1 MGRQDQRC
9 RTSGGRERS
18 ATAERRRA
26 EGLQMRSMYHRLRAM
41 VPGLSPGSH
50 RCVTFAEIV
59 RGACGYIR
67 HLEETLEGSD
77 NVSDTDNHV
86 TSCPPTSPEEQQRIQ
101 YTSLWY
107 TRCDW
112 RTGRVMPSSS
122 AHRAVFRP
130 SCACT
135 QPSAGPVPPPSSGS
149 TQPDA
154 RPVLRRASDCIQP
167 DARHVG
173 NQCRRRHSD
182 LPGIYLRATSCWRR
196 RFGILDPAA
205 VQLE

>member
-86 TSCPPTSPEEQQRIQ
+86 TSCPPTSPP
-101 YTSLWY
+101 
-107 TRCDW
+107 
-112 RTGRVMPSSS
+112 TGQSSD
-122 AHRAVFRP
+122 HHVPVRNQV
-130 SCACT
+130 
-135 QPSAGPVPPPSSGS
+135 PVPSPHHHQAVRNQMPVQSSDVHPTAYSQMPAMSVTSADDAIPTFPGFTYEQHPVGGVVLESWTLPPYNWSDSCCSRYTPGRAA
-149 TQPDA
+149 PD
-154 RPVLRRASDCIQP
+154 
-167 DARHVG
+167 G
-173 NQCRRRHSD
+173 
-182 LPGIYLRATSCWRR
+182 TK
-196 RFGILDPAA
+196 
-205 VQLE
+205 